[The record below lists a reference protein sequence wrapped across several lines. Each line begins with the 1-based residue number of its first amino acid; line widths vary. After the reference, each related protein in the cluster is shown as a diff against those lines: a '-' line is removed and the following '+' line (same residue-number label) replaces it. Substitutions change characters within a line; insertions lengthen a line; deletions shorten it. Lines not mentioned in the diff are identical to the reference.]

1 MLSARQPA
9 LPLQME
15 ADQTPVPH
23 SARPGKRHSLFGLIG
38 LVLIVVAVWGT
49 LPRDSQP
56 DSKSKPPH
64 HVTAALAFGPGGFHV
79 DKLPKL
85 RATKTLPPTVNSQTP
100 KDLGNE
106 VRSSLAAL
114 LILGSTIAAPII
126 APTQAVASDGAAI
139 GKCLLKSC
147 QLPLARCVTDPT
159 CAANLVCIQTCAG
172 KADESTC
179 QIKCGDEFSNEVV
192 AKFTDCAVSQKSCV
206 PQRKDDGS
214 YPVPKPEALVQAFDT
229 KDFTGEWYISAGL
242 NKAFDCFDC
251 QLHKWSSPQPGKLVG
266 DLQWR
271 IKDPLAGSN
280 FVTRKTT
287 QNFVQDK
294 KQPGVLFNGGNDFLH
309 YEDTWYVLGS
319 KKDEYLVVYYRG
331 SNDAWDGYGGGT
343 IYTKTKTLDK
353 KYFAE
358 INEVLKPIGYS
369 MKDFS
374 LNDNTCKARESRFEE
389 LENDLVFVETRVA
402 GGLQS
407 SNLVQEIE
415 KDINGLQQ
423 EIKKDINVLEQ
434 DIGMSPLQRAQSN
447 IKTKN

>member
-1 MLSARQPA
+1 
-9 LPLQME
+9 
-15 ADQTPVPH
+15 V
-23 SARPGKRHSLFGLIG
+23 
-38 LVLIVVAVWGT
+38 
-49 LPRDSQP
+49 
-56 DSKSKPPH
+56 
-64 HVTAALAFGPGGFHV
+64 LAFGPGGFNV
-79 DKLPKL
+79 EKRPKL
-85 RATKTLPPTVNSQTP
+85 RTTAGILPKVSSQSP
-100 KDLGNE
+100 KNLGDE
-106 VRSSLAAL
+106 VRGSLAAL
-114 LILGSTIAAPII
+114 LILGSTIASPII
-126 APTQAVASDGAAI
+126 APPEAVASDGAAI

-179 QIKCGDEFSNEVV
+179 QIKCGDEFSNDVV

-206 PQRKDDGS
+206 PQRQDDGT
-214 YPVPKPEALVQAFDT
+214 YPIPKPEALLQAFDV

-251 QLHKWSSPQPGKLVG
+251 QLHKWSSPAPGKLVG

-271 IKDPLAGSN
+271 IKDPIAGSN
-280 FVTRKTT
+280 FVTRTTT

-294 KQPGVLFNGGNDFLH
+294 NQPGVLFNGGNDFLH
-309 YEDTWYVLGS
+309 YEDTWYLLGS

-331 SNDAWDGYGGGT
+331 SNDAWDGYGGAT
-343 IYTKTKTLDK
+343 IYTKTKNLDR
-353 KYFAE
+353 KYFGE

-374 LNDNTCKARESRFEE
+374 LNDNTCKPRESRFEE

-407 SNLVQEIE
+407 SSLVQEIE
-415 KDINGLQQ
+415 KDISTLQQ
-423 EIKKDINVLEQ
+423 EIK
-434 DIGMSPLQRAQSN
+434 MTPLQRAQSN
-447 IKTKN
+447 IKKKFDEVQTPKEPQPEAKSKIDGR